1 MKFIFTPMNEKYAND
16 VIANWHYDDVYSFY
30 DMAADE
36 ADVRIFVDTK
46 NWQNITKAVLNEN
59 DELVGWASFYTE
71 NDEFWLSLGLRP
83 DLTGRGLGEEFVTQ
97 CVKYAVSQY
106 KLIKNT
112 IKLAV
117 ALFNQRAI
125 KVYQRAGFTETNRT
139 VRDTH
144 IGRVDFIEMEKHI
157 TH

>member
-1 MKFIFTPMNEKYAND
+1 MKFNFAPMTERYAND
-16 VIANWHYDDVYSFY
+16 VVVNWHYDDLYSFY

-36 ADVRIFVDTK
+36 DDLKIFVDTE
-46 NWQNITKAVLNEN
+46 NWHNIIRAALNED

-83 DLTGRGLGEEFVTQ
+83 DLTGQGFGAEFVSE
-97 CVKYAVSQY
+97 CARYAVSHY
-106 KLIKNT
+106 KPINDI

-125 KVYQRAGFTETNRT
+125 KVYQRAGFVETTRT

-144 IGRVDFIEMEKHI
+144 IGQVDFVEMEKHI
-157 TH
+157 AH